1 MTFVHRTIAGLLL
14 VLTVAWGTA
23 AQAQIDGG
31 GRTALQN
38 VAGGVVRVRSPG
50 KLVIAGVA
58 RAQQAITPGFVG
70 VTITETSRPTEP
82 RALFLVD
89 AIEAIFSQLNQLIIF
104 FEDLLL
110 ARAGLP
116 SRLSASLF
124 SSQGLLSGSVGP
136 SE

>member
-1 MTFVHRTIAGLLL
+1 MTIMPRTIIGLLL
-14 VLTVAWGTA
+14 VFAASWGTA
-23 AQAQIDGG
+23 AQAQIDAG

-38 VAGGVVRVRSPG
+38 VSGGAVRGRSPG
-50 KLVIAGVA
+50 NLVIAGVA
-58 RAQQAITPGFVG
+58 RAQQAITPGLVG

-82 RALFLVD
+82 RAQFLVD
-89 AIEAIFSQLNQLIIF
+89 AIDAIFSQLNQLIVF

-116 SRLSASLF
+116 SRIPASLF
-124 SSQGLLSGSVGP
+124 GSQGSATGSAGP

>member
-1 MTFVHRTIAGLLL
+1 MTIVHRTIAGLLL

-23 AQAQIDGG
+23 AQAQIDAG

-38 VAGGVVRVRSPG
+38 VAGGAVRVRSPG
-50 KLVIAGVA
+50 KMVIAGVA
-58 RAQQAITPGFVG
+58 RAQQAITTGLVG
-70 VTITETSRPTEP
+70 VNITETSRPTEP
-82 RALFLVD
+82 RAQFLVD
-89 AIEAIFSQLNQLIIF
+89 AIEAIFSQLNQLIVF

-116 SRLSASLF
+116 SLIPASLF
-124 SSQGLLSGSVGP
+124 GSLGQLSGSAGP